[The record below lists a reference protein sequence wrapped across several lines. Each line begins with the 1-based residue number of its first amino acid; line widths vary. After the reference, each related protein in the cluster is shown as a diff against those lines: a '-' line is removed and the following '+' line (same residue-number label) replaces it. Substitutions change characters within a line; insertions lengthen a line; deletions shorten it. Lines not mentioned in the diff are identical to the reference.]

1 MSLRLPDYSDVLQA
15 RETIAP
21 YLKPTPLYRY
31 ASLGSLVGG
40 PVWVKHENHN
50 PTCAFKVRGGVNF
63 MAHLAPGARRLG
75 VITASTGN
83 HGQSV
88 AFAGGLFGVRV
99 VVAMPNGANS
109 VKVEAVRDLG
119 GEVRFVGGCFDDC
132 RAYVEEIG
140 ARGEMYY
147 LSSGDEP
154 LLIAGVA
161 THTVEIVEVLPDV
174 DVIVVPVGGGSGAA
188 GACLAARAVNP
199 KIRVIGVQSEA
210 APAAYLSWKEG
221 RRVEAPARTFAE
233 GLATAAPFELPQ
245 AILRR
250 DLDDFILVSEAEI
263 RSAMRLVI
271 EKTRNLVEAAGAA
284 PLAAALKIRDRL
296 EGRRVVLIVSGG
308 NATMAG
314 LAEVLRD

>member
-1 MSLRLPDYSDVLQA
+1 MSLRLPDFSDVIRA

-21 YLKPTPLYRY
+21 YLKPTPLYNY
-31 ASLGSLVGG
+31 NSLGALVGG
-40 PVWVKHENHN
+40 PVWIKHENHN

-63 MAHLAPGARRLG
+63 MAHLSPDLRKLG
-75 VITASTGN
+75 VVTASTGN

-88 AFAGGLFGVRV
+88 AFAGSVFGARV
-99 VVAMPNGANS
+99 VVAMPNGANA
-109 VKVEAVRDLG
+109 VKVDGIRDLG
-119 GEVRFVGGCFDDC
+119 GEVRFVGSCFDDC

-161 THTVEIVEVLPDV
+161 THTVEIIEALPDV
-174 DVIVVPVGGGSGAA
+174 DVIVVPVGSGSGAA
-188 GACLAARAVNP
+188 GACIAARAMNP
-199 KIRVIGVQSEA
+199 TIKVIGVQSEA
-210 APAAYLSWKEG
+210 APSAYLSWKEA

-250 DLDDFILVSEAEI
+250 DLDDFILVGEAEI
-263 RSAMRLVI
+263 RSAMRLII

-284 PLAAALKIRDRL
+284 PLAAALKIRDRIR
-296 EGRRVVLIVSGG
+296 GKRTALIVSGG
-308 NATMAG
+308 NATMAS
-314 LAEVLRD
+314 LAEVLA